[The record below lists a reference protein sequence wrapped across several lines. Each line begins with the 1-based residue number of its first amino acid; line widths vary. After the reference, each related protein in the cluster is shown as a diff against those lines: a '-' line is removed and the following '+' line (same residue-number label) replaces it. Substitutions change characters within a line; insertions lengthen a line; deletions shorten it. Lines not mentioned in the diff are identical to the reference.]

1 MSVEVVTWKSGS
13 PYSTAIKANGFLFV
27 SGSVP
32 LDPATGAVVGE
43 DTATQTRQV
52 LKNLQA
58 IVEGAG
64 VPLSN
69 VVKATVYLTDMGDF
83 AAMNGV
89 YREFFPQNPPT
100 RTTVGVN
107 GLARDEFRVEI
118 DMIAAL

>member
-1 MSVEVVTWKSGS
+1 MGVEIVTWKNGS

-32 LDPATGAVVGE
+32 LDPDTGAVVGD

-52 LKNLQA
+52 LKNLKG

-69 VVKATVYLTDMGDF
+69 VVKATVYLVDMGDF

-89 YREFFPQNPPT
+89 YREFFPENPPT